1 MRFQIRAAAAALAL
15 AAVAAVPAAA
25 RAQAPKL
32 GYVDVAV
39 LMEQAPGRADA
50 QKQFEGEAAIIRAE
64 LQRMSDSLDAMVQ
77 AYQKEQAGMTAA
89 AKAAREKV
97 LQTRQGEYQQRA
109 QALQAKGQQRE
120 QELSGTFET
129 LVRDAINDVRTADGY
144 AMIFANGAN
153 SAMLAADK
161 SLDITDKVLA
171 RMRTIAAT
179 RPVAGGAAAPA
190 GGARPSTTTAPSTT
204 APAPTTGAPVAAP
217 AGPARPKIPGQD

>member
-32 GYVDVAV
+32 AYVDVAV

-50 QKQFEGEAAIIRAE
+50 QKQFEGEAGTIRAE

-89 AKAAREKV
+89 NRAAREKV
-97 LQTRQGEYQQRA
+97 LQTRQQEYQQRA
-109 QALQAKGQQRE
+109 QALQARGQQRE
-120 QELSGTFET
+120 QELSGTFEN
-129 LVRDAINDVRTADGY
+129 LVRDAINDVRASDGY
-144 AMIFANGAN
+144 SMVFASGAN

-179 RPVAGGAAAPA
+179 RPLAGTAAPA
-190 GGARPSTTTAPSTT
+190 PGASRPATTAPGTT
-204 APAPTTGAPVAAP
+204 APTTGAPVAAP
-217 AGPARPKIPGQD
+217 AGAARPKIPNQD